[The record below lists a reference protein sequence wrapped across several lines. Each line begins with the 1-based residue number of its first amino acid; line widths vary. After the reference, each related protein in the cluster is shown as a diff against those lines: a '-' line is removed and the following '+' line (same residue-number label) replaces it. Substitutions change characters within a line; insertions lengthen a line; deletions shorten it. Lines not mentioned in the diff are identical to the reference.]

1 MHGAAADVICE
12 RPLITKKK
20 NMSGDLREDKK
31 DFTGWLLNQAFIE
44 FIAGAQ
50 LQIHTI
56 LISK

>member
-1 MHGAAADVICE
+1 
-12 RPLITKKK
+12 
-20 NMSGDLREDKK
+20 MSGDLREDKK

-56 LISK
+56 FENFGNARFIKPLPEEK

>member
-1 MHGAAADVICE
+1 
-12 RPLITKKK
+12 
-20 NMSGDLREDKK
+20 MSGDLREDKK